1 MIIGG
6 IFMDELFEKILNHA
20 INYKTSDIHIL
31 MKQKCSVSFRQHGDL
46 VLYDTFESHIGLKLF
61 NYIRF
66 KSNIDINY
74 RLRPQT
80 GHLNYIYQNQI
91 YYLRISSL
99 PGRELDSIVIRI
111 LNNHQQIALDKLTIF
126 KETTVFL
133 KHITTLEAG
142 LFIVSGATG
151 SGKSTTLYTLL
162 DSINATQ
169 QRNIVTL
176 EDPVE
181 IKKEYCLQIQINE
194 KLGITY
200 NNSLKQIL
208 RHDPDVIMIGEIR
221 DEQTARLA
229 VTCALTGHLVLTTI
243 HSSNCLTTIRRLLNL
258 GLLKIDIED
267 VLNLCLIIHQ
277 TEKIKLIE
285 QNLVAGKAFDEVII
299 EIDFDN
305 TFIEYF
311 KFFRFKNNISTAIEH
326 SLKICRKKEQIFTQL
341 KKELTY
347 PVLLIIFLMFFS
359 LFIVYGLLPSIMQLF
374 VEFNIS
380 PSIITRIIF
389 KLFEIIPIIV
399 IFIILSFTVFFTIS
413 IYAIKRKYFK
423 LIDLLIE
430 KIVLIR
436 RLIQKY
442 YSLKFALYYNELLI
456 NGYDSTDIIV
466 MLYEQIDDSDIK
478 MIIYEIYRQVLEG
491 EALEDIINDFEYFE
505 PLFIAYFKLLIH
517 DNQKDKS
524 LDNYLRVSIDTL
536 HMQVTRL
543 IKLFVPIIYCFVA
556 GFVILVYVAI
566 VIPMMN
572 VVSNL

>member
-133 KHITTLEAG
+133 KHITTFEAG

-267 VLNLCLIIHQ
+267 VLIGIICQKMLYHKYTHQPLILPEYLNRQKILTFFNNEPVKYQ
-277 TEKIKLIE
+277 TFEMNAKYLLKN
-285 QNLVAGKAFDEVII
+285 NLVDYTQVAG
-299 EIDFDN
+299 
-305 TFIEYF
+305 
-311 KFFRFKNNISTAIEH
+311 
-326 SLKICRKKEQIFTQL
+326 
-341 KKELTY
+341 
-347 PVLLIIFLMFFS
+347 
-359 LFIVYGLLPSIMQLF
+359 
-374 VEFNIS
+374 
-380 PSIITRIIF
+380 
-389 KLFEIIPIIV
+389 
-399 IFIILSFTVFFTIS
+399 
-413 IYAIKRKYFK
+413 
-423 LIDLLIE
+423 
-430 KIVLIR
+430 
-436 RLIQKY
+436 
-442 YSLKFALYYNELLI
+442 
-456 NGYDSTDIIV
+456 
-466 MLYEQIDDSDIK
+466 
-478 MIIYEIYRQVLEG
+478 IIYE
-491 EALEDIINDFEYFE
+491 
-505 PLFIAYFKLLIH
+505 
-517 DNQKDKS
+517 
-524 LDNYLRVSIDTL
+524 
-536 HMQVTRL
+536 
-543 IKLFVPIIYCFVA
+543 
-556 GFVILVYVAI
+556 
-566 VIPMMN
+566 
-572 VVSNL
+572 